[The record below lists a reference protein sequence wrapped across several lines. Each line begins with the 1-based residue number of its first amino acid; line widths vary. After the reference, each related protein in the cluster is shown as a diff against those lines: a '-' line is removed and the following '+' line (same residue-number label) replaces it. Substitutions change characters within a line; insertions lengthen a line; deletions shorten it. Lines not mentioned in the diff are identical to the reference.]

1 MDAIDAIH
9 SANAAGTAVQIQMAV
24 TNKIMDTT
32 TALQQDMISQLFASV
47 GIGRN
52 LDVMG

>member
-9 SANAAGTAVQIQMAV
+9 SANAAGTAVQIQMAMA
-24 TNKIMDTT
+24 NKIMDAT

-52 LDVMG
+52 LDITG